1 MLSGVSL
8 LIQMR
13 HRRVFVHGSLAL
25 AALMFQ
31 ACGGEPPNP
40 TVIVRDSLG
49 TSIVEHSGLSDA
61 SVPQLLLEGTPSVR
75 VGVTEGAE
83 EYQFFRVSD
92 ALRRNDG
99 SIIVLDRSRTMR
111 AFDSLGAH
119 LWTAGRSGQGP
130 GEFAAAQLVV
140 ELRGDTL
147 AVWDPGPGRLSL
159 FTGEGTFVRAWT
171 PPGLAASAVAVGP
184 AGPDR
189 LLVARRIV
197 EPGVAAGR
205 NALTSSSNLHLL
217 DVTQRRDTILGRR
230 LTAVEFQEVGEGGA
244 YSPPIFGIPAVYG
257 STVSGFWYGTGET
270 AELERVD
277 ESGARI
283 LLRWP
288 GTGSV
293 VEQADVDALVEK
305 WGSAPTAKPELRE
318 YLARYAN
325 SHPKAERFPAYE
337 EIRVDRS
344 GNLWVREFVREHE
357 DDGRR
362 RWLVFSPDGQ
372 EILAKLEHSGALRLL
387 RVDLGGVLG
396 VERDEMGV
404 ERVVYRR
411 VVR

>member
-1 MLSGVSL
+1 
-8 LIQMR
+8 
-13 HRRVFVHGSLAL
+13 
-25 AALMFQ
+25 
-31 ACGGEPPNP
+31 
-40 TVIVRDSLG
+40 
-49 TSIVEHSGLSDA
+49 
-61 SVPQLLLEGTPSVR
+61 
-75 VGVTEGAE
+75 
-83 EYQFFRVSD
+83 
-92 ALRRNDG
+92 
-99 SIIVLDRSRTMR
+99 
-111 AFDSLGAH
+111 
-119 LWTAGRSGQGP
+119 
-130 GEFAAAQLVV
+130 
-140 ELRGDTL
+140 
-147 AVWDPGPGRLSL
+147 
-159 FTGEGTFVRAWT
+159 
-171 PPGLAASAVAVGP
+171 
-184 AGPDR
+184 
-189 LLVARRIV
+189 
-197 EPGVAAGR
+197 
-205 NALTSSSNLHLL
+205 
-217 DVTQRRDTILGRR
+217 
-230 LTAVEFQEVGEGGA
+230 VGEGGA

-396 VERDEMGV
+396 VERDEMDV